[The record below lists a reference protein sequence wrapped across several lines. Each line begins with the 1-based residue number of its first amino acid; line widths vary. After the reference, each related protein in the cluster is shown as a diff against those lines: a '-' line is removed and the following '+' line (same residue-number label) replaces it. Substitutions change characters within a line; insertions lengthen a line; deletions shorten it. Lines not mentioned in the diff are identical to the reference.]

1 MMTSVCQVHTI
12 QQILDIVLIS
22 TNQAAVQTAKRIR
35 NLYEDI
41 NRVFNLISY
50 VVRLILL
57 IESCHYF
64 I

>member
-1 MMTSVCQVHTI
+1 MMKSVQVHTI
-12 QQILDIVLIS
+12 QQILDIVLILTS
-22 TNQAAVQTAKRIR
+22 QATVQTAKLR

-50 VVRLILL
+50 AVRLILL
-57 IESCHYF
+57 IESCNYF